1 MQFERTP
8 VNSLTTLTILSLN
21 LNLNLGVFG
30 G

>member
-1 MQFERTP
+1 MQFERIP
-8 VNSLTTLTILSLN
+8 VNSLANLTILSLN